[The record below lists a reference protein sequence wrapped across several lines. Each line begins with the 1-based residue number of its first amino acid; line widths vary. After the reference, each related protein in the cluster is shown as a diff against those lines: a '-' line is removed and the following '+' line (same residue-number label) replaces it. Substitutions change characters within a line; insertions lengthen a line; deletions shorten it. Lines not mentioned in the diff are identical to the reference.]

1 MFYVYVLKKKNSKLL
16 YFGYTKDL
24 QERMR
29 NHKYDLRKD
38 YELVYYEAFKS
49 KEDAEKREKDLKMYG
64 AGRGHLK
71 KRISK
76 SLEL

>member
-1 MFYVYVLKKKNSKLL
+1 MYYVYVLKKKDSKLL

-24 QERMR
+24 RERMQ

-49 KEDAEKREKDLKMYG
+49 KEDAEQREKDLKMYG

-71 KRISK
+71 KGISK

>member
-1 MFYVYVLKKKNSKLL
+1 MYYVYVLKKQDSKLL
-16 YFGYTKDL
+16 YFGYTEDL
-24 QERMR
+24 RERMQSHR
-29 NHKYDLRKD
+29 YDRRKD

-49 KEDAEKREKDLKMYG
+49 REDAQKREKDLKMYG

-71 KRISK
+71 KRIIK